1 MLKVSYLY
9 KVFIW
14 SVSVFISYTAGNFT
28 TVQNSENLVKS
39 WSSSICCGIIQDV
52 LVKLLSLPNVTHVCH
67 PVALRR
73 CVLNKYVH
81 FERYVIAESFS

>member
-1 MLKVSYLY
+1 M
-9 KVFIW
+9 
-14 SVSVFISYTAGNFT
+14 
-28 TVQNSENLVKS
+28 KS

-52 LVKLLSLPNVTHVCH
+52 LVNLLSLPNVTRVCY

-81 FERYVIAESFS
+81 FERTVIAESFPLKPVLLGKG